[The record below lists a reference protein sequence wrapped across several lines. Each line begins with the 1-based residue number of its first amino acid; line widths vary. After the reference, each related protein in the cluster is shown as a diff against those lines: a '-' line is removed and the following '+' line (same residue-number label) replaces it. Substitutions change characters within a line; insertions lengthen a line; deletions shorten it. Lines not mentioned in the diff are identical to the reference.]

1 MRKVKSTKFD
11 SHGIVLVVF
20 VPTKKM
26 APIDRRTEN
35 LWPFYVTALVFMRY
49 TLEGQENF
57 IAMWKKKLHG
67 IDHVPK
73 RLDNRKMLEIM

>member
-11 SHGIVLVVF
+11 SNGIVLVVF
-20 VPTKKM
+20 VPTKNTG
-26 APIDRRTEN
+26 PNRPSNEN

-57 IAMWKKKLHG
+57 VGMWKKNLYG
-67 IDHVPK
+67 LDHVPK
-73 RLDNRKMLEIM
+73 RLDNRKMVEIM